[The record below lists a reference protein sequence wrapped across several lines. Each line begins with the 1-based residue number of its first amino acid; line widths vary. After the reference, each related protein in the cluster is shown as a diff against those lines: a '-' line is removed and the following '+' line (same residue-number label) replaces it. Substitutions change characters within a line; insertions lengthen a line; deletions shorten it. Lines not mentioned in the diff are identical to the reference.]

1 MNVCAPVRLIREVRI
16 MSHVRVV
23 SVSQMSSLTSRAPP
37 STVQM
42 RRESYL
48 DQKTSDTTAL
58 TNQRPA
64 SPSVRHSADSGFED
78 YPIIDQ
84 SYTAGSGVS
93 LLRRK

>member
-1 MNVCAPVRLIREVRI
+1 ML
-16 MSHVRVV
+16 
-23 SVSQMSSLTSRAPP
+23 
-37 STVQM
+37 

-48 DQKTSDTTAL
+48 DQRGAEMTVS

-64 SPSVRHSADSGFED
+64 SPSVRYSGDSGFED

-93 LLRRK
+93 LVRRKY